1 MSEYFSD
8 RERGPQPRT
17 EETISPAVWGGV
29 VGLINSLVSTG
40 ALGAKY
46 PELCPDGQGP
56 IGTDENSL
64 QLSLLAEIPGLA
76 WPLETTGSESDGFLV
91 RREPY
96 APDTLLILDLVE
108 FVHDRVAKPTQGTF
122 HSFFNHHH
130 LNFDESDGQFEF
142 RRDINRL
149 FARNG
154 LSYELGEDGRVT
166 RLAPTALRETLA
178 VAAFRT
184 GDATLDGMLEEC
196 RVKFI
201 NPAPTVRREAVER
214 LWDCWE
220 RLKSLDDPQNK
231 RKSVGTLLDQVTTES
246 AFRQVL
252 EDEARALTD
261 IGNSFHIRH
270 SEVTQSMVVA
280 PKQVDYLFHRL
291 FALIS
296 LLLNARG
303 EK

>member
-8 RERGPQPRT
+8 RERGPQART
-17 EETISPAVWGGV
+17 GETISPAAWGGV

-56 IGTDENSL
+56 IGTDEQGL
-64 QLSLLAEIPGLA
+64 QLSVLAEMPGLA
-76 WPLETTGSESDGFLV
+76 WPLETAQSESDGFFA
-91 RREPY
+91 RREPF

-108 FVHDRVAKPTQGTF
+108 FVHDRVAKPLQGTF

-130 LNFDESDGQFEF
+130 LSFDEAAGQFEF

-154 LSYELGEDGRVT
+154 LAYELGEDGRVR
-166 RLAPTALRETLA
+166 RLAPPALREALA
-178 VAAFRT
+178 NATFRT

-196 RVKFI
+196 RVKFLD
-201 NPAPTVRREAVER
+201 PAPTVRREAVER

-231 RKSVGTLLDQVTTES
+231 RKSVGAMLDHVTTES

-280 PKQVDYLFHRL
+280 PQQVDYLFHRL

-296 LLLNARG
+296 LLLNVRG